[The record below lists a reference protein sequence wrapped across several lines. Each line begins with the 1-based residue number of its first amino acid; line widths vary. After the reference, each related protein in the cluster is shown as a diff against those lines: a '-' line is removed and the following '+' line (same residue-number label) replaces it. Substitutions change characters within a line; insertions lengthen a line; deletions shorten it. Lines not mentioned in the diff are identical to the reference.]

1 MSSVACKEWWRC
13 DLIKFPLGASHYYYM
28 YTEFREISECSLL
41 LDIFLYIKKWHIESI
56 YKWWV
61 QLLFFLIHSYRPPT
75 IISLS
80 LMLLAHSS
88 IAWIL
93 ISIKRRIEKI
103 IVSDFSAASTYSQS
117 LFWPYSIIF
126 ELFVWLYL
134 AHHST
139 VAWCFV
145 SQK

>member
-1 MSSVACKEWWRC
+1 MFSAAWY
-13 DLIKFPLGASHYYYM
+13 F
-28 YTEFREISECSLL
+28 F
-41 LDIFLYIKKWHIESI
+41 YIKKWHIESI

-61 QLLFFLIHSYRPPT
+61 QLLFFLIHSYRP
-75 IISLS
+75 SFFLFLS
-80 LMLLAHSS
+80 FMLLAHSS

-103 IVSDFSAASTYSQS
+103 IVSDFFHAYT

-134 AHHST
+134 SLSVSPTHPLESSFGLAKKNNSLKKWGD
-139 VAWCFV
+139 VYLKRMKLLFV
-145 SQK
+145 LCAKIKL